1 MYYAGTVWLRM
12 DEETFWKT
20 TPRKLFA
27 LIQVHLEMHQ
37 AQNGGGNTTTKNSQ
51 KSSQVPSGYIDQ
63 VNW

>member
-12 DEETFWKT
+12 DEETFWRT

-27 LIQVHLEMHQ
+27 LMQVHLEMYK
-37 AQNGGGNTTTKNSQ
+37 AQNGGGSNNKNSQ
-51 KSSQVPSGYIDQ
+51 KSSQVPSSYIDQ